1 MSSLWVMRSS
11 RHECRRVLGLSQNS
25 FVEMGTW
32 ELEAR
37 PKEGCPGALPEPSA
51 RRAELPWVLAW
62 VFEVSVGCALR
73 GGGSEAASSARENL
87 AWAFVQPWSQG
98 LSEKAARHCTACKL
112 QP

>member
-1 MSSLWVMRSS
+1 MLSLSPGHGELS
-11 RHECRRVLGLSQNS
+11 YLGC
-25 FVEMGTW
+25 W
-32 ELEAR
+32 
-37 PKEGCPGALPEPSA
+37 PG
-51 RRAELPWVLAW
+51 

>member
-1 MSSLWVMRSS
+1 MNAEGFWGSRKTHLWRWALGS
-11 RHECRRVLGLSQNS
+11 CKQGPRR
-25 FVEMGTW
+25 
-32 ELEAR
+32 
-37 PKEGCPGALPEPSA
+37 GCPGALPEPSA

-62 VFEVSVGCALR
+62 GFEVSVGCALR

-112 QP
+112 QL